1 MHPFFLFYEHDLVHV
16 FARNHDYVCSLCSQ
30 VVHACV
36 PIYGCDHAHCAQP
49 LVTNVPFFLH
59 IQCLKVLFVCVFFLI
74 VGAKD
79 PFHLSYSC
87 SSLLLIKFMAL
98 LTMFLLLCFLTDI
111 LNGQILLHI
120 MVMFLLIHHFVYGLL
135 MFVILLFVFLFMILL
150 FHMTFFFTFMFI
162 HFIIRRM

>member
-1 MHPFFLFYEHDLVHV
+1 MLIMFTGCSCLCSYLWLWS
-16 FARNHDYVCSLCSQ
+16 CSLCPTTSDQ
-30 VVHACV
+30 CSFFSSHSMPQSLICV
-36 PIYGCDHAHCAQP
+36 C
-49 LVTNVPFFLH
+49 FF
-59 IQCLKVLFVCVFFLI
+59 KI

-120 MVMFLLIHHFVYGLL
+120 MVMFLPIHHFVYGLL

-150 FHMTFFFTFMFI
+150 FSHDLFLHI
-162 HFIIRRM
+162 HVHSFYHKKDVTLL